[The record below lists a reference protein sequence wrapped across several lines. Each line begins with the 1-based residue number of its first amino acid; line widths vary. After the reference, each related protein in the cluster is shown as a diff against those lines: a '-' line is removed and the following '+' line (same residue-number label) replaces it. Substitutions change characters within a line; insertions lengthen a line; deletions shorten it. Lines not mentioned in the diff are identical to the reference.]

1 MQTIKNNFLNLI
13 VLILVV
19 ILLLQRC
26 SETTNVPKVSI
37 IRDTT
42 WVVKDSLITSKP
54 QIIKTISIASSDT
67 IINHYIPDTNYA
79 KLVIQYQD
87 VVNQLLAKNIQQD
100 SVLIDDTLG
109 YVKILDTVQKNII
122 TGRSILYNV
131 KYPIVKET
139 ITIYPKP
146 KNQFYIGGGIQ
157 GTPDINSIN
166 AGLLFKNKKDQ
177 IFSGTVGIN
186 KDGEIQYG
194 ISSFWKIKLK

>member
-1 MQTIKNNFLNLI
+1 
-13 VLILVV
+13 VA

-37 IRDTT
+37 VRDTT

-122 TGRSILYNV
+122 TGRSVLYSV
-131 KYPIVKET
+131 KYPIIKET
-139 ITIYPKP
+139 ITIPAK
-146 KNQFYIGGGIQ
+146 KVNQLYIGGEVVG
-157 GTPDINSIN
+157 GKTNLVSGIN

-177 IFSGTVGIN
+177 IFGLKAGLTSSGDPVLGV
-186 KDGEIQYG
+186 
-194 ISSFWKIKLK
+194 SSFWKITLKK